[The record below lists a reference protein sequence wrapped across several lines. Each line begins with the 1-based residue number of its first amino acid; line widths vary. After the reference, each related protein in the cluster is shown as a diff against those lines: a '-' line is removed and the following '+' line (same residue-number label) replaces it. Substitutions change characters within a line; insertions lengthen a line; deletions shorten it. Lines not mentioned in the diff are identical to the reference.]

1 MLVGHLPPCS
11 RSKND
16 IRAEFHGIPF
26 ALESDSRRFVSIVPV
41 ESQDENRHSRP
52 GKYNPQDVDFEPKR
66 HECRYR
72 QRNRRTSF
80 ISERPALPTTILAR
94 SGLQMRSLEYPLIG
108 ISGLETYPF

>member
-1 MLVGHLPPCS
+1 VMLVGHLPPCS

-26 ALESDSRRFVSIVPV
+26 ALESDSRRFASILPV

-72 QRNRRTSF
+72 RGIDAPVSFPRDRRCLP
-80 ISERPALPTTILAR
+80 RYLRGPACRCDHSST
-94 SGLQMRSLEYPLIG
+94 PL
-108 ISGLETYPF
+108 